1 MDVEL
6 SETSFTAG
14 SADDSPPADAQQR
27 LAMEAERSGVLCA
40 GRRRVLVV
48 APSWAE
54 ATAVSSSSASVLRMV
69 SCMPALQ
76 LNAKHSSYQL

>member
-1 MDVEL
+1 
-6 SETSFTAG
+6 
-14 SADDSPPADAQQR
+14 
-27 LAMEAERSGVLCA
+27 MEAERSGVLCA

-54 ATAVSSSSASVLRMV
+54 ATAVSSSASVLRMV

-76 LNAKHSSYQL
+76 LNAKQLVVRHLQDQHSR

>member
-1 MDVEL
+1 
-6 SETSFTAG
+6 
-14 SADDSPPADAQQR
+14 
-27 LAMEAERSGVLCA
+27 MEAERSGVLCA

-54 ATAVSSSSASVLRMV
+54 ATAVSSSASVLRMV

-76 LNAKHSSYQL
+76 LNAKHSSYYS